1 MTKPT
6 SFEKSIKEL
15 EEIVSV
21 LEKGELSLDDSLK
34 QFEKGIAL
42 ARSCQAKLNN
52 AEQKITSLANPLTND
67 DNNTNE

>member
-1 MTKPT
+1 MTKST

-42 ARSCQAKLNN
+42 ARTCQVKLNS
-52 AEQKITSLANPLTND
+52 AEQKITSLANPLTNSD
-67 DNNTNE
+67 KNIDE